1 MSDTLRPEL
10 HLFVIWSSAMPLAD
24 RMLADMARRLE
35 IVWRREFPI
44 EGRARDFYRRFY
56 AHMRLDGKRKEKSC
70 GKGPYLLV
78 VVRDPVPEYV
88 NSPSGNAVNRT
99 MLELKARYR
108 EWALRGYR
116 VHGTLTREEFA
127 RDIMVLTGHS
137 AAEWALGVPDGAIG
151 PCLPPLASLPPVPGL
166 LERIRLRRAQKKA
179 CAKKRKRLSKRLR
192 AAWWDVITS
201 EGSAMGLFDCRVLLE
216 NKLVN
221 DIFFEGTFK
230 GEPCIV
236 KCSSRAPESI
246 ENEYKMS
253 RRLNAVAP
261 VCAEPLALW
270 RSPDGRRAFVVTRRL
285 SGPSLAGILAKGVG
299 EEEAV
304 GVLEDMIRIADA
316 LIKSGIVWR
325 DIIPDNFMRDSDGHL
340 KLIDAQFAID
350 RNDFKEDPFLLKN
363 WNYRMLAFAHHPMT
377 AGHGWNDA
385 AMMLFYT
392 WKLSSSARAQELCDR
407 LRSMTAE
414 SVFLVEHGRLD
425 KWRMR
430 WMLLRLCILRLFRR
444 GDKAAAL
451 DTRIA
456 RAKSFLKRDC
466 GQWDAILYG
475 NFCKGKKQ

>member
-1 MSDTLRPEL
+1 MSAEKIGEL
-10 HLFVIWSSAMPLAD
+10 HLFVIWSTAMPLAD

-35 IVWRREFPI
+35 IVWRREFTI

-78 VVRDPVPEYV
+78 VVRDPAPEYV
-88 NSPSGNAVNRT
+88 KAPNGIMANRT
-99 MLELKARYR
+99 MLELKSRYR

-127 RDIMVLTGHS
+127 RDIEVLTGHA
-137 AAEWALGVPDGAIG
+137 AAEWELGVPDGAIG
-151 PCLPPLASLPPVPGL
+151 PRLPPLSSLPPVPGL

-179 CAKKRKRLSKRLR
+179 CAKKRKRLSKRIR

-201 EGSAMGLFDCRVLLE
+201 EGPAMGLFDCRVMLE

-221 DIFFEGTFK
+221 DIFYEGTFK

-246 ENEYKMS
+246 ENEYRMS
-253 RRLNAVAP
+253 RRLGAVAP
-261 VCAEPLALW
+261 VCAEALALW
-270 RSPDGRRAFVVTRRL
+270 RSPDGRRAFVVTRKL
-285 SGPSLAGILAKGVG
+285 PGPSLTDILAKDVG

-304 GVLEDMIRIADA
+304 GVLGDMIRIADA

-350 RNDFKEDPFLLKN
+350 RNAYKEDPFLLNN
-363 WNYRMLAFAHHPMT
+363 WSYRMLAFAHHPMT
-377 AGHGWNDA
+377 AGYGWNDA

-392 WKLSSSARAQELCDR
+392 WKLSSSARAQEMCDR
-407 LRSMTAE
+407 LRAMSDA
-414 SVFLVEHGRLD
+414 SNFVVEHDGMDRL
-425 KWRMR
+425 RMR
-430 WMLLRLCILRLFRR
+430 LALAVLSIQRAFAGLR
-444 GDKAAAL
+444 GGNAAL
-451 DTRIA
+451 DTRIT
-456 RAKSFLKRDC
+456 RAKAFLRRDC
-466 GQWDAILYG
+466 DLW
-475 NFCKGKKQ
+475 KKALGIKT

>member
-78 VVRDPVPEYV
+78 VVRDSNPEYV
-88 NSPSGNAVNRT
+88 KAPNGIAVNRT
-99 MLELKARYR
+99 MWDLKSRYR
-108 EWALRGYR
+108 EWARRGYR

-127 RDIMVLTGHS
+127 RDIEVLTGHS

-151 PCLPPLASLPPVPGL
+151 PCLPPLASLPPVPGI

-179 CAKKRKRLSKRLR
+179 CAKKRKRLSKRIR

-201 EGSAMGLFDCRVLLE
+201 EGSAMGLLDCRVLLE

-253 RRLNAVAP
+253 RRLAAVAP
-261 VCAEPLALW
+261 VCAEALALW
-270 RSPDGRRAFVVTRRL
+270 RSPDGRRAFVVTRKL
-285 SGPSLAGILAKGVG
+285 PGPSLADVLAKDVG
-299 EEEAV
+299 EEEAI
-304 GVLEDMIRIADA
+304 GVLEDMIRIAEA

-350 RNDFKEDPFLLKN
+350 RNDFREDPFLLKN
-363 WNYRMLAFAHHPMT
+363 WSYRMLTFAHHPMT
-377 AGHGWNDA
+377 AGYGWNDA

-392 WKLSSSARAQELCDR
+392 WKLSGSARAQELCDR
-407 LRSMTAE
+407 LRTMSDASNFT
-414 SVFLVEHGRLD
+414 VEYGGMDRF
-425 KWRMR
+425 RMR
-430 WMLLRLCILRLFRR
+430 IALAVLRMQRAIAGLR
-444 GDKAAAL
+444 GGSAAL

-456 RAKSFLKRDC
+456 RAEAFLKRDC
-466 GQWDAILYG
+466 DLWEKTLGI
-475 NFCKGKKQ
+475 KT

>member
-1 MSDTLRPEL
+1 MSDTPRPEL
-10 HLFVIWSSAMPLAD
+10 HLFVIWSSALPLAD

-35 IVWRREFPI
+35 IVWRCEFPI
-44 EGRARDFYRRFY
+44 EGRTRDFYRRFY

-70 GKGPYLLV
+70 GKGPYMLV

-88 NSPSGNAVNRT
+88 NSPSGNTVNRT

-151 PCLPPLASLPPVPGL
+151 PCLPPLSSLPPVPGL
-166 LERIRLRRAQKKA
+166 LERIRLRLAQKKA
-179 CAKKRKRLSKRLR
+179 CAKKRKRLSKRIR

-201 EGSAMGLFDCRVLLE
+201 EGPAMGLFDCRVLIE

-221 DIFFEGTFK
+221 DIFFEGTFN

-246 ENEYKMS
+246 ENEYTMS
-253 RRLNAVAP
+253 RRLNAVAL

-285 SGPSLAGILAKGVG
+285 PGPSLSAIVAKHVG
-299 EEEAV
+299 EEEAI

-350 RNDFKEDPFLLKN
+350 RNNFREAPFLLKN
-363 WNYRMLAFAHHPMT
+363 WSYRMLTFAHHPMT
-377 AGHGWNDA
+377 AGYGWNDA

-392 WKLSSSARAQELCDR
+392 WKLSSSPRAQELCDK
-407 LRSMTAE
+407 LRAMSDASNFT
-414 SVFLVEHGRLD
+414 VEYGGMDRF
-425 KWRMR
+425 RMR
-430 WMLLRLCILRLFRR
+430 LALAVMRVQRAIAGLR
-444 GDKAAAL
+444 GGNAAL

-456 RAKSFLKRDC
+456 RAEAFLKRDC
-466 GQWDAILYG
+466 DLW
-475 NFCKGKKQ
+475 KKALGIKT